1 MAYKNPL
8 ALYNE
13 LIAAGVPEAQAQIQ
27 AQQDGELGEHVSNIF
42 QEIKEQL
49 AGLKTD
55 MDISISMLNTKI
67 DIEMKWV
74 KTIGSA
80 LCVALVSIFVKLW
93 VGH

>member
-27 AQQDGELGEHVSNIF
+27 AQQDGELGDHVTNTF
-42 QEIKEQL
+42 NEIKEQL
-49 AGLKTD
+49 TG
-55 MDISISMLNTKI
+55 MNISISMLNTKI

-80 LCVALVSIFVKLW
+80 LCVALVSIFIKLW
-93 VGH
+93 IGY